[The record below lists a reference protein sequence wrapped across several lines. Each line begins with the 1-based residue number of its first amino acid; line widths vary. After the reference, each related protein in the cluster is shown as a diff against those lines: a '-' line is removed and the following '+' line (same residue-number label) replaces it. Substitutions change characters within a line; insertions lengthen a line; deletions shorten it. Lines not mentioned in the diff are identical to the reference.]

1 MADDDGRYL
10 VFVWKASGYELAERE
25 GEPPA
30 AGTELEDGEGRFL
43 VSKVAPSPLP
53 GDERPCAYLQPV

>member
-1 MADDDGRYL
+1 MRAMAGYL
-10 VFVWKASGYELAERE
+10 LFVSKPSGYELRERD

-30 AGTELEDGEGRFL
+30 VGAEVEDGELRL
-43 VSKVAPSPLP
+43 RVSKIAPSPLP